1 MSNLNL
7 NEMKKNALL
16 QMAGK
21 QLGKDPGELKR
32 KLESGQV
39 QDVVNGLSDE
49 QKQKLQGVLQN
60 PQQLN
65 ALLGSDQVQN
75 LLKALGGNRQ

>member
-1 MSNLNL
+1 MSSLNI

-21 QLGKDPGELKR
+21 QLGKDPGEIKE

-39 QDVVNGLSDE
+39 QDIVNGLSDE
-49 QKQKLQGVLQN
+49 QKQKLNGVLQN
-60 PQQLN
+60 PQALKN
-65 ALLGSDQVQN
+65 LLGSEQVQS
-75 LLKALGGNRQ
+75 LLKALGNNR

>member
-1 MSNLNL
+1 MSSLNI

-21 QLGKDPGELKR
+21 QLGKDPGEIKQ

-39 QDVVNGLSDE
+39 QDIVNGLNDE
-49 QKQKLQGVLQN
+49 QKQKLNNVLQN
-60 PQQLN
+60 PQALKN
-65 ALLGSDQVQN
+65 LLGSEQVQN
-75 LLKALGGNRQ
+75 LLKALGK

>member
-21 QLGKDPGELKR
+21 QLGKDPSELKQ

-49 QKQKLQGVLQN
+49 QKQKLSSVLQN

-65 ALLGSDQVQN
+65 AILGSEQVQTLLG
-75 LLKALGGNRQ
+75 ALGGKR

>member
-21 QLGKDPGELKR
+21 QLGKNPAELKER
-32 KLESGQV
+32 LESGQV
-39 QDVVNGLSDE
+39 QDIVNGLSDE

-60 PQQLN
+60 PKQLN
-65 ALLGSDQVQN
+65 AILGSEQVQN
-75 LLKALGGNRQ
+75 LLKALGSNR

>member
-21 QLGKDPGELKR
+21 QLGKDPAELKQ

-39 QDVVNGLSDE
+39 QDVVNSLSDE
-49 QKQKLQGVLQN
+49 QKQKLQSVLQN
-60 PQQLN
+60 PQQLS
-65 ALLGSDQVQN
+65 ALLGSEQVQN
-75 LLKALGGNRQ
+75 LLKAMGNR

>member
-21 QLGKDPGELKR
+21 QLGKDPGELKQ

-39 QDVVNGLSDE
+39 QDIVNGLSDE
-49 QKQKLQGVLQN
+49 QRQKLQSVLQN

-65 ALLGSDQVQN
+65 ALLGSEQVQN
-75 LLKALGGNRQ
+75 LLKALSGSR

>member
-1 MSNLNL
+1 MSGLNL

-21 QLGKDPGELKR
+21 QLGTNPAQLKQ

-39 QDVVNGLSDE
+39 EDIINGLSPQQKE
-49 QKQKLQGVLQN
+49 QLSGLLQN
-60 PQQLN
+60 PQALN
-65 ALLGSDQVQN
+65 SLLGSDQVQK
-75 LLKALGGNRQ
+75 LIQSLGGK